1 MRTQSVTMPISRR
14 PEFAGILRDEEPF
27 ATSGRE
33 NLADELNGEFD
44 GLVVQ
49 SGVEMAPSL
58 LLWVCA
64 CSSAVAGLALFVLF
78 ENPLWTAI
86 GVLAGGMLPICW
98 VKGHQARRRACIL
111 RQAPEAISKLGRLLR
126 AGRNLNESLHAVA
139 ADTPQPLGQEIRAC
153 MSRLQFN
160 LPLADALGDL
170 PRRTGIEELNQLVA
184 AFAMHQRTG
193 ANPIP
198 VLERLAAALRSR
210 GMQDKQRR
218 AAARFTRTTAVLLI
232 LAPWLLLATL
242 AVLNPL
248 LRELLVVSRWSWWV
262 MSTAVLLQGA
272 GIVSILYLR
281 PRPATTA

>member
-64 CSSAVAGLALFVLF
+64 CSSAVLGLASFVLF
-78 ENPLWTAI
+78 ESPLWTAV
-86 GVLAGGMLPICW
+86 GVLAGGMLPIGW
-98 VKGHQARRRACIL
+98 VKGHQARRRARIL

-126 AGRNLNESLHAVA
+126 SGRSLNESLHAVA
-139 ADTPQPLGQEIRAC
+139 ADTPQPLGQEIKAC
-153 MSRLQFN
+153 MSRLQFG
-160 LPLADALGDL
+160 LPLADALSDL

-218 AAARFTRTTAVLLI
+218 AAARFARTTAVLLI

-272 GIVSILYLR
+272 GIVSTLYLR